1 MDDQKTGDAEEPGGK
16 YFKAPLPGS
25 QPGDVFFFSRTEPE
39 VAGGREFEDIMLRK
53 VPAAVAYRFR
63 GAAGARSFTHAQYLS
78 ALVALHEV
86 MRTRADGGDA
96 EATSVL
102 AELGLGTVSI

>member
-1 MDDQKTGDAEEPGGK
+1 MGDEETGDAEELGGGK
-16 YFKAPLPGS
+16 YFKAPVPGS
-25 QPGDVFFFSRTEPE
+25 GPGAFFFWRAEPE
-39 VAGGREFEDIMLRK
+39 GAGSREFEDIMLRK
-53 VPAAVAYRFR
+53 VPAAVAHRFR

-96 EATSVL
+96 EAASVL

>member
-1 MDDQKTGDAEEPGGK
+1 MDDQATGDAEETGGK
-16 YFKAPLPGS
+16 FFKAPLPGH
-25 QPGDVFFFSRTEPE
+25 QPGEVFFWRAEPE
-39 VAGGREFEDIMLRK
+39 SAGGREFDDIMLRK

>member
-1 MDDQKTGDAEEPGGK
+1 MDDRETGDTEELVGK
-16 YFKAPLPGS
+16 YFKAPVPDPEPGS
-25 QPGDVFFFSRTEPE
+25 FFFMRAEPE
-39 VAGGREFEDIMLRK
+39 GTGSREFEDIMLRK

>member
-1 MDDQKTGDAEEPGGK
+1 MSDHETGDAEEPGGK
-16 YFKAPLPGS
+16 FFKAPVPG
-25 QPGDVFFFSRTEPE
+25 PGPGNVFFWRADPE
-39 VAGGREFEDIMLRK
+39 GTGSREFEDIMLRK
-53 VPAAVAYRFR
+53 VPAAVAHRFR

-86 MRTRADGGDA
+86 MRTRADAGDA
-96 EATSVL
+96 EAASVL

>member
-1 MDDQKTGDAEEPGGK
+1 MDDQETGDAEEPGGK
-16 YFKAPLPGS
+16 FFKAPLPGR
-25 QPGDVFFFSRTEPE
+25 QPGDVFFWRTEPE
-39 VAGGREFEDIMLRK
+39 GAGGREFEDIMLRK